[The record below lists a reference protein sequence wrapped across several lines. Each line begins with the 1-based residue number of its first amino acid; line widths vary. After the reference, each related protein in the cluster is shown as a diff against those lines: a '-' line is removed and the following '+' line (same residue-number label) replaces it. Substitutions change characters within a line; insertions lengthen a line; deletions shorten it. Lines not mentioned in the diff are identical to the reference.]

1 VLTDYRYYI
10 IIFSMW
16 YAHTTY
22 VIRYEADDKL
32 HRLFRLGTLCVFV
45 YVGASSGGWDLANIR
60 EWESIPGISEDDAS
74 THGEHTFSTVR

>member
-1 VLTDYRYYI
+1 MLTDCRYYI

-32 HRLFRLGTLCVFV
+32 HRLFRLATICVFV

-74 THGEHTFSTVR
+74 THGEHIFSTVR